1 MDTGFPKR
9 SCSNKKIER
18 DDDSKKNH
26 HALVSQ
32 KAKNIHRR
40 ELPWDCGV
48 LGVKQGQKI
57 PSERRVA
64 LIEAERRAATLFDEI
79 ERRNLVRAG
88 RTEREVE
95 QEIYAIALQQ
105 FGAEKHWH
113 KRIVRAGTNTL
124 TLAADN
130 PPVRSIEADDIV
142 YVDLGPV
149 FEDWEADLGRT
160 YILGNHP
167 GGPLV
172 EALPIVFEKVQA
184 HYHASRGIT
193 GSELYAYAQ
202 KAAAEAGWL
211 FWRCDRRPSCE

>member
-1 MDTGFPKR
+1 
-9 SCSNKKIER
+9 
-18 DDDSKKNH
+18 
-26 HALVSQ
+26 VSQ

-184 HYHASRGIT
+184 HYHASPGIT